1 CSKQQIAN
9 SKQISKGSV
18 CSKQHACMHGS
29 STIIKKSFAKRA
41 SVGALPRLKGHRS
54 PAPLTFFGN
63 YPPIPNTY

>member
-29 STIIKKSFAKRA
+29 STS
-41 SVGALPRLKGHRS
+41 SMVDVVLV
-54 PAPLTFFGN
+54 
-63 YPPIPNTY
+63 